1 MVTDIEIFRFSH
13 ATGTRRAPPA
23 RAVGW
28 RSISKFSMHYME
40 GVKSKSRGKQK
51 FVVHEVN

>member
-1 MVTDIEIFRFSH
+1 MVTDIEIFRKV
-13 ATGTRRAPPA
+13 TRQA

>member
-1 MVTDIEIFRFSH
+1 MPDTRQ
-13 ATGTRRAPPA
+13 ARRA
-23 RAVGW
+23 RGGW